1 MAEPQ
6 FDAPIAG
13 MGMTHEL
20 GARPWQ
26 RPPLYTT
33 VEEAL
38 DYYIPRMA
46 DDAFSDQL
54 VDVMDMG
61 VPLTTLANTIQMSGV
76 MEGKHSADVGILI
89 MPVLIEMMRLIGDSA
104 DIKYT
109 TGMEK
114 TDAPRS
120 SLIAKAVNKLREEES
135 KEEPEDMTM
144 ESAPMQEELPMDM
157 PTEEAEPTGLMARRT

>member
-46 DDAFSDQL
+46 DDEFSDQL

-76 MEGKHSADVGILI
+76 MDGKHSADVGILI
-89 MPVLIEMMRLIGDSA
+89 MPVLIEMMAYIAEQANGKASDGFRRI
-104 DIKYT
+104 
-109 TGMEK
+109 ME
-114 TDAPRS
+114 
-120 SLIAKAVNKLREEES
+120 I
-135 KEEPEDMTM
+135 
-144 ESAPMQEELPMDM
+144 Q
-157 PTEEAEPTGLMARRT
+157 PTELHERVPFFCGSPKMVEKAEEFMARQKIRENE